1 MYFGTA
7 VDLSWVSVKLLINEN
22 LNTMKS
28 KVNFFKRLAVS
39 AVALLFVSASMFA
52 DGEINEVYLTGATNT
67 AAGDY
72 VVTGTD
78 DVYHFQ
84 GQEYTVYNVYYDDPS
99 HNMKIAV
106 NTNGDC
112 ESFIAYTGGYWFM
125 YNCTREGFGVRKAM
139 FNSPAVR
146 DGFDSGEF
154 HDQTVLVKTKKIE
167 QDQAVG
173 LIAAYLPRLQG

>member
-1 MYFGTA
+1 
-7 VDLSWVSVKLLINEN
+7 
-22 LNTMKS
+22 MKS
-28 KVNFFKRLAVS
+28 KVNFLKRFAAA
-39 AVALLFVSASMFA
+39 AVAFLFVTSALFA
-52 DGEINEVYLTGATNT
+52 DGETSEVYLSGPTNT

-84 GQEYTVYNVYYDDPS
+84 GQEFAVYNVYYDNPS

-106 NTNGDC
+106 NTNGEC
-112 ESFIAYTGGYWFM
+112 NSFIAYTGGYWFM
-125 YNCTREGFGVRKAM
+125 YNCTKEGFGVRKAM

-146 DGFDSGEF
+146 DGFDANEY
-154 HDQTVLVKTKKIE
+154 HDQTVLVKERKIE
-167 QDQAVG
+167 QDKAVG

>member
-1 MYFGTA
+1 
-7 VDLSWVSVKLLINEN
+7 
-22 LNTMKS
+22 MKS
-28 KVNFFKRLAVS
+28 KMNVLKRLAVS
-39 AVALLFVSASMFA
+39 AIALLFVSTAMFA

-78 DVYHFQ
+78 DVYHYQ
-84 GQEYTVYNVYYDDPS
+84 GQVFNVYNVYYDDPS

-106 NTNGDC
+106 SNDENCD
-112 ESFIAYTGGYWFM
+112 SFIAYTGGYWFM

-139 FNSPAVR
+139 FNSPTIR
-146 DGFDSGEF
+146 DGFDSDEY
-154 HDQTVLVKTKKIE
+154 HDQTVLVKTRKIE